1 MGLQTPAYWKELS
14 DSMSP
19 QPQLGLGW
27 PSTTWPSMHCS
38 LFRMPNVTRKREGEL
53 EKCKWPVLHHQSI
66 SRSLETAVAFFHEDT
81 ASHSVPQ
88 ATGSTFQLPYKIS
101 SPFTLSERSDTT
113 KLTQGRERQTIH
125 SSWDSLKLQIAVS
138 LERNGGENGVM
149 EGQLTHL
156 LAVER
161 KPGAQCQQQEE
172 KQNESLKNRM
182 RHACA

>member
-1 MGLQTPAYWKELS
+1 
-14 DSMSP
+14 MS
-19 QPQLGLGW
+19 L
-27 PSTTWPSMHCS
+27 
-38 LFRMPNVTRKREGEL
+38 RKREGEL
-53 EKCKWPVLHHQSI
+53 EKCKWTVLHHRSI
-66 SRSLETAVAFFHEDT
+66 SRSLATAVAFFHEDT

-101 SPFTLSERSDTT
+101 SPFILSERSDTT
-113 KLTQGRERQTIH
+113 KLTQGRERQPIH

-161 KPGAQCQQQEE
+161 KPGAQCQQQEKK
-172 KQNESLKNRM
+172 KQNESLQNRM